1 MASPS
6 LPPSSAKRKPPIRT
20 LKVLLWVGALAPLA
34 LLGYELLFSFVVD
47 PVELIQHRTGT
58 TALILLFIT
67 LANTPIRRITGLNWM
82 VKFRRPIGLF
92 AFLYSTLH
100 AFSYFVFDHSLN
112 ISEIWEDVVEHP
124 WVLVGF
130 LAFLLL
136 IPLAVTSTGGWIRRM
151 GGKRWNVLHKL
162 VYPIALLGVLH
173 FYWLVKVIAVEPI
186 IYASILGAL
195 LVLRFV
201 FRKAS

>member
-151 GGKRWNVLHKL
+151 GGKQWNVLHKL

-173 FYWLVKVIAVEPI
+173 FYWLVKVDAVEPI

>member
-6 LPPSSAKRKPPIRT
+6 LPPPSAKRKPPIRT
-20 LKVLLWVGALAPLA
+20 LKVLSWIGALAPLA

-173 FYWLVKVIAVEPI
+173 FYWLVKVDAVEPI

>member
-1 MASPS
+1 
-6 LPPSSAKRKPPIRT
+6 
-20 LKVLLWVGALAPLA
+20 
-34 LLGYELLFSFVVD
+34 
-47 PVELIQHRTGT
+47 
-58 TALILLFIT
+58 
-67 LANTPIRRITGLNWM
+67 M

-173 FYWLVKVIAVEPI
+173 FYWLVKVDAVEPI

>member
-6 LPPSSAKRKPPIRT
+6 LPPPSAKPKPPIRT
-20 LKVLLWVGALAPLA
+20 LKVLTWIGALAPLA

-173 FYWLVKVIAVEPI
+173 FYWLVKVDAVEPI

>member
-173 FYWLVKVIAVEPI
+173 FYWLVKVDAVEPI

>member
-173 FYWLVKVIAVEPI
+173 FYWLVKVDAVDPI